1 MEWYGINSHVCLC
14 LVLLLFSSIT
24 IIIDLSFW
32 LFCSQLTLFIA
43 KWHSIIWIYNDW
55 LMLMDIWAISSLGPL
70 WVKLLWTCLLVPSV
84 WFRYTVSKKGERQAP
99 VRARL
104 QLHVRTPHGFLTR
117 PYRSVLRQHA
127 VSGPAALFCTDIW
140 HCHVFQLYCCI
151 FLLICNI

>member
-1 MEWYGINSHVCLC
+1 MEWYGINSHMCLC
-14 LVLLLFSSIT
+14 LILLLFLSIT

-84 WFRYTVSKKGERQAP
+84 CIPLHSEQERRAP
-99 VRARL
+99 SPCAC
-104 QLHVRTPHGFLTR
+104 T
-117 PYRSVLRQHA
+117 
-127 VSGPAALFCTDIW
+127 PAAARENTTRFPDEALPIGTASARCERSCCFVLHRHLTLSCISI
-140 HCHVFQLYCCI
+140 VLLY
-151 FLLICNI
+151 FLINL